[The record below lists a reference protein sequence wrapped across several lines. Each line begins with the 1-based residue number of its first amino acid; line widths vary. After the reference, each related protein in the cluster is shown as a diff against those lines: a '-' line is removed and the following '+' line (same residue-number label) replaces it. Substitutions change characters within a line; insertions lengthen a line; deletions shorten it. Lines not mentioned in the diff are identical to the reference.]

1 MIRFEELRKEFDDL
15 VAVDEV
21 DVAIPDGEIYGL
33 IGPNGAG
40 KTTTIR
46 MACGLLE
53 PTGGK
58 VFVSDV
64 DVHEEPERAQQFI
77 GYLSDFFSVYEDLRV
92 WEYLDYF
99 AHAYKMPEAGIP
111 ARIDKVIGQ
120 VGLEVKRDA
129 MIKGLS
135 RGMKQRLGIGRAI
148 IHRPPLL
155 LLDEPASGLD
165 PKARL
170 DLRNLLLSMRDQGTT
185 VLISSHILTELEGF
199 CTSIG
204 LMEKGR
210 MVRSGKI
217 EEITAAESQYRVVR
231 LTWLKGAAPGPD
243 SAAAGLESK
252 LKANSKVSGIM
263 LRDGEGVFKFAGS
276 EEDLAAVLR
285 GLAAFGVP
293 VLSFG
298 EVKQT
303 VEDLYVKLSHDEVM

>member
-1 MIRFEELRKEFDDL
+1 MIRLEKVRKEFDDL
-15 VAVDEV
+15 VAVNDLE
-21 DVAIPDGEIYGL
+21 VAIPEGEIYGL

-53 PTGGK
+53 PTGGR
-58 VFVSDV
+58 VFVSGV
-64 DVHEEPERAQQFI
+64 DVHQEPERAQQFI
-77 GYLSDFFSVYEDLRV
+77 GYLSDFFSVYEDLKV

-99 AHAYKMPEAGIP
+99 AHAYKMREAGIP
-111 ARIDKVIGQ
+111 ARIDEVIGQ
-120 VGLEVKRDA
+120 VSLEVKRDE

-135 RGMKQRLGIGRAI
+135 RGMKQRLGIARAV
-148 IHRPPLL
+148 IHRPRIL

-170 DLRNLLLSMRDQGTT
+170 DLRNLLRDLRDQGTT

-204 LMEKGR
+204 LMEKGA
-210 MVRSGKI
+210 MIRSGKI

-231 LTWLKGAAPGPD
+231 LAWVGDAA
-243 SAAAGLESK
+243 EQIK
-252 LKANSKVSGIM
+252 LRLAQNPLASGVM
-263 LRDGEGVFKFAGS
+263 LSGKEGVFKFAGS
-276 EEDLAAVLR
+276 EEELAALVSELVTN
-285 GLAAFGVP
+285 GVR
-293 VLSFG
+293 LISFG

-303 VEDLYVKLSHDEVM
+303 VEDIYMKLSRHEVM

>member
-1 MIRFEELRKEFDDL
+1 MIRVEKLHKEFDEL
-15 VAVDEV
+15 VAVNDLEMV
-21 DVAIPDGEIYGL
+21 VPEGEIYGL

-58 VFVSDV
+58 VFISGV
-64 DVHEEPERAQQFI
+64 DVHRQPERAQQFV
-77 GYLSDFFSVYEDLRV
+77 GYLSDFFSVYEDLKV

-99 AHAYKMPEAGIP
+99 AHAYKMPEADIA
-111 ARIDKVIGQ
+111 ARIDELIQQ

-135 RGMKQRLGIGRAI
+135 RGMKQRLGIARAV
-148 IHRPPLL
+148 IHRPRVL

-165 PKARL
+165 PKARV
-170 DLRNLLLSMRDQGTT
+170 DLRNLLQSLRDQGAT

-217 EEITAAESQYRVVR
+217 EEITAAESSYRVVR
-231 LTWLKGAAPGPD
+231 FSWVGDAA
-243 SAAAGLESK
+243 SAVESR
-252 LKANSKVSGIM
+252 LRANAKVSG
-263 LRDGEGVFKFAGS
+263 LLVKGREAVFKFDGEEEELAGLLA
-276 EEDLAAVLR
+276 DLVAA
-285 GLAAFGVP
+285 GVRM
-293 VLSFG
+293 VSFG
-298 EVKQT
+298 EVKKT
-303 VEDLYVKLSHDEVM
+303 VEDLYLKLSGHEVM

>member
-1 MIRFEELRKEFDDL
+1 MIRFDRLRKEFDEL
-15 VAVDEV
+15 VAVDDLRV
-21 DVAIPDGEIYGL
+21 DIPEGEIYGL

-53 PTGGK
+53 PTMGR
-58 VFVSDV
+58 VFVNNV
-64 DVHEEPERAQQFI
+64 DVHSDPERAQAFI

-99 AHAYKMPEAGIP
+99 ARAYKMPEAII
-111 ARIDKVIGQ
+111 ARRIDQVIEQ
-120 VGLEVKRDA
+120 VRLEVKRDE

-135 RGMKQRLGIGRAI
+135 RGMKQRLGIARAV
-148 IHRPPLL
+148 IHRPKVL

-170 DLRNLLLSMRDQGTT
+170 DLRNLLRSLRDEGTT
-185 VLISSHILTELEGF
+185 ILISSHILAELEGF

-204 LMEKGR
+204 LMEQGV

-217 EEITAAESQYRVVR
+217 EEIVAAESQHRVVR
-231 LTWLKGAAPGPD
+231 VAWVGNRGALARTR
-243 SAAAGLESK
+243 LEG
-252 LKANSKVSGIM
+252 NPKVSGLM
-263 LRDGEGVFKFAGS
+263 VSGAEAVFKFAGS
-276 EEDLAAVLR
+276 EEDLAAI
-285 GLAAFGVP
+285 LADLVTGGVP
-293 VLSFG
+293 VVAFN

-303 VEDLYVKLSHDEVM
+303 VEDLYMKLSRHEVM

>member
-1 MIRFEELRKEFDDL
+1 MIRLEKLRKEFDDL
-15 VAVDEV
+15 VAVADLEEV
-21 DVAIPDGEIYGL
+21 IPEGQIYGL

-53 PTGGK
+53 PTSGK
-58 VFVSDV
+58 VFVSNV
-64 DVHEEPERAQQFI
+64 DVHQEPERAQQFI
-77 GYLSDFFSVYEDLRV
+77 GYLSDFFSVYEDLKV

-99 AHAYKMPEAGIP
+99 AHAYKMPETDIP
-111 ARIDKVIGQ
+111 GRIDEVIRQ

-129 MIKGLS
+129 MIMGLS

-148 IHRPPLL
+148 IHRPKLL

-170 DLRNLLLSMRDQGTT
+170 DLRNLLRSLRDQGTT

-204 LMEKGR
+204 LMEKGK
-210 MVRSGKI
+210 MVRSGRI
-217 EEITAAESQYRVVR
+217 EDITAAESQYRVVR
-231 LTWLKGAAPGPD
+231 LTWLGDAAVVV
-243 SAAAGLESK
+243 ESR
-252 LKANSKVSGIM
+252 LNTNPMISGVM
-263 LRDGEGVFKFAGS
+263 ARGTEGFFKFAGP
-276 EEDLAAVLR
+276 EEELAAVLR
-285 GLAAFGVP
+285 ELVTSGVR

-303 VEDLYVKLSHDEVM
+303 VEDLYLKLSHDEVM